1 MYFSELL
8 TKITLGTQNQKPTKA
23 QIKKGNDIM
32 KRAERHKEISNKREE
47 DIVCRVI
54 NGSKVKKRKYHKEE
68 DSKEEKRITYD
79 ITMSSGIKIN
89 NRIRIN
95 FKDMRKF
102 LNHIGYVESRH
113 SNSTHIV
120 FKNDKGVSVP
130 VPNKKGTL
138 CQGTVSKI
146 LKQTGSSREELAQF
160 LYEK

>member
-1 MYFSELL
+1 M
-8 TKITLGTQNQKPTKA
+8 
-23 QIKKGNDIM
+23 
-32 KRAERHKEISNKREE
+32 SN
-47 DIVCRVI
+47 
-54 NGSKVKKRKYHKEE
+54 
-68 DSKEEKRITYD
+68 
-79 ITMSSGIKIN
+79 GIKIN
-89 NRIRIN
+89 NRIRID

-102 LNHIGYVESRH
+102 LNHIGYVESRQ